1 MSITFY
7 QGIELFFFFFYHYYF
22 FSSATIVRI
31 QAIQLIKLSFH
42 YKVLLAGVVVETWFI
57 SI

>member
-7 QGIELFFFFFYHYYF
+7 QGIEFFFFFP
-22 FSSATIVRI
+22 SATIVRI
-31 QAIQLIKLSFH
+31 QAIQLIKLPFH